1 MQKDY
6 TQLSINTYFSYIDKT
21 FNLYHE
27 FSHAAFVTLTRNE
40 LIKINIR
47 KKDCSGECTF
57 YDSKR
62 NSLYT
67 ILIYI
72 SGVAS
77 NLFYNKYISNECDR
91 TDIEKV
97 IQIFNS
103 YNNSEI
109 LSLKKKLDN
118 TLTNIKLTENQKI
131 IISEYV
137 NSINNRYAN
146 INDFL
151 MNKTAFHCF
160 VISLLEFIFKIFV
173 SINHEFYELCERY
186 KNRNFVPRKGSKKIA
201 RDFNRIFYLAKVN
214 DII

>member
-27 FSHAAFVTLTRNE
+27 FSHAAFVTLTKNE

-57 YDSKR
+57 YNSKR
-62 NSLYT
+62 NNLYMM
-67 ILIYI
+67 LIYI
-72 SGVAS
+72 SGVTS
-77 NLFYNKYISNECDR
+77 NLFYNKYISNGCDR

-97 IQIFNS
+97 VEIFNN

-109 LSLKKKLDN
+109 LSLKNKLDN
-118 TLTNIKLTENQKI
+118 TLTNIELTKNQKL

-137 NSINNRYAN
+137 NSINDRYLN

-160 VISLLEFIFKIFV
+160 IISLLEFIFKIFI
-173 SINHEFYELCERY
+173 SINHEFYELCKMYE
-186 KNRNFVPRKGSKKIA
+186 NRNFITRKGSKKIV
-201 RDFNRIFYLAKVN
+201 RNFEKMFYLAKVN